1 MNENRKPSI
10 SNTLMGVNPFSNNLK
25 IEVNRVTFEKQF
37 SRDKDGVW
45 LPVEKEL
52 EIDKSC
58 RIYINREKRLL
69 VLCLSARAKDLL
81 MWIIYETEV
90 SCEWIWI
97 NKKRYMAEVGVSSV
111 NTYKG
116 ALVELIKS
124 GYILSSVV
132 KDTFWINPALFFN
145 GSRVAAFPNNVKVK

>member
-10 SNTLMGVNPFSNNLK
+10 SNTLMGINPFANNLK
-25 IEVNRVTFEKQF
+25 IEVNKVTFEKQF

-69 VLCLSARAKDLL
+69 ALRHSARAKDLL

-116 ALVELIKS
+116 ALIELIKS